1 MAYFGNNPV
10 SASYLT
16 DYFSGNNTT
25 VAFTLS
31 RAPVS
36 ASSVIITISGVKQAA
51 STYGV
56 SGTTLTF
63 SAAPPS
69 GTNNIEVLHLG
80 VQPDTVV
87 QPSYRTITE
96 FTATAGQTTFS
107 PASYTAGYID
117 VYRNGV
123 KLGTADYTAT
133 NGTSVVLANACAAGD
148 YVRFEGFL
156 ITSFNNAIANT
167 NGAVGDSLI
176 ASVSASKLTGS
187 RTLPNS
193 VVPAGS
199 VIQVVQTQLTNIQ
212 SFSHT
217 AYAWATVTGAA
228 VSITPSSASSKI
240 LVMFSAQAQ
249 TYTPA
254 PYYATYLRITRNGTA
269 VGVGGG
275 SGLQTGTFTSSMS
288 AQYNA
293 ASVSQVFLDS
303 PSTTSALTYQL
314 QVTGESTT
322 TVVGGSYGSYPTT
335 ASPYPN
341 TPTSIIVMEIA
352 A

>member
-1 MAYFGNNPV
+1 MAYFGNQPL

-25 VAFTLS
+25 VAFTLT

-36 ASSVIITISGVKQAA
+36 ASAVIITISGVKQAA

-63 SAAPPS
+63 SAAPPT

-123 KLGTADYTAT
+123 KLGTADFTAT

-156 ITSFNNAIANT
+156 ITSFNNAITNT
-167 NGAVGDSLI
+167 AGAVGDSLI

-187 RTLPNS
+187 QTLPSS
-193 VVPAGS
+193 VLPTGS
-199 VIQVVQTQLTNIQ
+199 VIQVVQYAANPGIFSTTSTSYVGTNTTATITPKFATSKIMIFYNAVLYGNQGSSQPVHTVYRNGSTDLAPGNGRGLGQIYTAASDIQ
-212 SFSHT
+212 SH
-217 AYAWATVTGAA
+217 
-228 VSITPSSASSKI
+228 
-240 LVMFSAQAQ
+240 
-249 TYTPA
+249 
-254 PYYATYLRITRNGTA
+254 
-269 VGVGGG
+269 GVG
-275 SGLQTGTFTSSMS
+275 M
-288 AQYNA
+288 
-293 ASVSQVFLDS
+293 FLDS
-303 PSTTSALTYQL
+303 PSTTAATVYKVYVKTNLGTIQWGSDGGL
-314 QVTGESTT
+314 QTMTL
-322 TVVGGSYGSYPTT
+322 
-335 ASPYPN
+335 
-341 TPTSIIVMEIA
+341 MEIA